1 MPQCCYLAKG
11 AKRPSH
17 TTNMP
22 TSSPSNIP
30 SSTNVF
36 CSKMGILQRSVFG
49 YVSGWGER
57 RQRSLQRH
65 QQSCRY
71 FKKVSRTTEV
81 SKKLLYVWLYY
92 KSEVL
97 YTIVLIENFF
107 RIRKNTLYFVSM
119 STEVHV
125 LR

>member
-1 MPQCCYLAKG
+1 MVVG
-11 AKRPSH
+11 
-17 TTNMP
+17 
-22 TSSPSNIP
+22 SNPDWSVKFFVNEIIPVLSGRFVIP